1 MLHTAV
7 QVAQEAA
14 EHSAGGIPPVV
25 LGALAFGGLVAALL
39 VTYAFRNV
47 NNRH

>member
-7 QVAQEAA
+7 QIAQEAT
-14 EHSAGGIPPVV
+14 EHADPAIAPPV
-25 LGALAFGGLVAALL
+25 LGLLAFGGLVFALL

-47 NNRH
+47 GSRH

>member
-7 QVAQEAA
+7 QIAQEATEHA
-14 EHSAGGIPPVV
+14 EAAISPVV
-25 LGALAFGGLVAALL
+25 LGALSFGGLVVLLL

-47 NNRH
+47 GSRH

>member
-7 QVAQEAA
+7 QIAQETTEHA
-14 EHSAGGIPPVV
+14 ELPIEPVA
-25 LGALAFGGLVAALL
+25 LGLLAFGGLVFALL

-47 NNRH
+47 GSRH